1 MKGFWLEGLLAEKH
15 LIVSPY
21 FQVLAFRFQ
30 FRLTILGEQLSTNK
44 HGGKQLSFINQPSL
58 IIIIFL
64 FLLYVVEV
72 LSSLINREKRTIL
85 IEFLNLARQT

>member
-1 MKGFWLEGLLAEKH
+1 MKDFWLEGLFAEKH

-21 FQVLAFRFQ
+21 FQVLAFLFQ

-72 LSSLINREKRTIL
+72 LSSLINCEKRTIQ
-85 IEFLNLARQT
+85 IDVS